1 MSTAGMRTIEPM
13 VGVVVVSHEQVAF
26 SLIEA
31 ARRVVGTI
39 PNIAAACVSAGE
51 DSASVLHKVAQAC
64 GQVDDGAGVILLV
77 DVFGSTPFNVAMTMA
92 DGTRSAEVVC
102 GVNLPMLLETLIKRM
117 RGVGLVDLVDV
128 AEQGGSSG
136 IRTYHE
142 ALARISSAEA
152 DADDDESF

>member
-1 MSTAGMRTIEPM
+1 MSSPGNTTNERM

-31 ARRVVGTI
+31 ARRVVGVI

-64 GQVDDGAGVILLV
+64 GQVDDGVGVLLMV
-77 DVFGSTPFNVAMTMA
+77 DVYGSTPFNVSMTMA

-102 GVNLPMLLETLIKRM
+102 GVNLPMLLKLATLDRYRLSPSELAVELSECGRRSIRIGSELTGK
-117 RGVGLVDLVDV
+117 VVL
-128 AEQGGSSG
+128 GGKG
-136 IRTYHE
+136 
-142 ALARISSAEA
+142 
-152 DADDDESF
+152 